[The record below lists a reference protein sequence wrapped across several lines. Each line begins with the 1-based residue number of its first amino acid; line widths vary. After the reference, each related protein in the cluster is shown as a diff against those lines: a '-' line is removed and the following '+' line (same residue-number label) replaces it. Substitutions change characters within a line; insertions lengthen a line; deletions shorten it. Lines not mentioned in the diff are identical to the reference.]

1 MGTRGVAGAAHA
13 DDGFAA
19 VDALVAL
26 TIFATTIALVL
37 QGAHTAR
44 RLADV
49 AAEMRQATVLGQ
61 YLLETAPKTPGVSS
75 GRSDG
80 FVWKA
85 DVAASPAPGL
95 AQVELCR
102 RSVEL
107 TGAASGR
114 RYAFSTADICP
125 PSHTL

>member
-1 MGTRGVAGAAHA
+1 VRTDRGDGAIH
-13 DDGFAA
+13 DDEGFAA

-44 RLADV
+44 RLAEA
-49 AAEMRQATVLGQ
+49 AAETRQATALGQ
-61 YLLETAPKTPGVSS
+61 YLLGTAPKAPGVSS

-80 FVWKA
+80 FVWKVN
-85 DVAASPAPGL
+85 VAASPAPGL
-95 AQVELCR
+95 AQVALCH
-102 RSVEL
+102 RSIEL